1 MQGEMSSGAVRRNSH
16 ALGVILGFA
25 GALLDFYSGYL
36 LLTNTGMGASGMGTG
51 TLDSTG
57 LVWGTGIVALG
68 VVLAVT
74 AAASLSSMQARMKDL
89 GALMVVYGLVML
101 FVGGSMAAGLTS
113 MVQGAIIPAL
123 GMLGIGMLMIA
134 NGAMMFRARTIM
146 G

>member
-1 MQGEMSSGAVRRNSH
+1 MSGGAVRSNTR

-36 LLTNTGMGASGMGTG
+36 LLTNTGMAASGMGTG

-68 VVLAVT
+68 VVLAIT

-89 GALMVVYGLVML
+89 GALMAVYGLVML

-113 MVQGAIIPAL
+113 MAQGAIIPAL

-134 NGAMMFRARTIM
+134 NGAMMFRPRTIM